1 MGGWSVVADRTSV
14 YSSCNVYLSYGYV
27 NVVGRTP
34 KIVNISMVIDD
45 VIDFFYLDV
54 LVVIMVG
61 VELLLV
67 LGLDMSWWSIMPGVE
82 MLLVVRVDM
91 M

>member
-1 MGGWSVVADRTSV
+1 MGRWFVVADRTSI

-34 KIVNISMVIDD
+34 KIVNISAMVIDD

-54 LVVIMVG
+54 LVVHYAWRRDVACTG
-61 VELLLV
+61 T
-67 LGLDMSWWSIMPGVE
+67 
-82 MLLVVRVDM
+82 
-91 M
+91 